1 MEFCPDCS
9 FKMNI
14 VDNLE
19 EYVRDFQKGGSKGSE
34 SLLEKILEGS
44 KTEEFKEIPSKVLIN
59 IVNTEDYKK
68 LRVNK
73 QEYVF
78 NFIQELLPSGDKEMF
93 KENKITSSS
102 SIQSYYYYCAKCS
115 FFSKIPPKTLL
126 IKKNYKVKSV
136 YEENYSHHA
145 DNPILPR
152 ISDYTCVND
161 KCATNQKGELKEDE
175 EKEAVFMRDE
185 MLDRIVYICRVCRH
199 VWFK

>member
-115 FFSKIPPKTLL
+115 FFLKFLL
-126 IKKNYKVKSV
+126 
-136 YEENYSHHA
+136 EH
-145 DNPILPR
+145 
-152 ISDYTCVND
+152 
-161 KCATNQKGELKEDE
+161 
-175 EKEAVFMRDE
+175 F
-185 MLDRIVYICRVCRH
+185 
-199 VWFK
+199 